1 MKSTEENVLTLEIIP
16 GDDALIRIDALPA
29 VEEFFSSMREPVSKR
44 IAQIL
49 SAECTEETRRDAEQ
63 ARAEVRRFKA
73 DIKGALKKAEAQLYE
88 PWNKVLERANEIT
101 FICDKADLE
110 LKERIETIKDKLK
123 KEKFD
128 ELAAYFDEKRGVLGL
143 DWLEFDCVAPNI
155 RLNDSLTALR
165 KAIDQ
170 KLERIAADVS
180 AILAMEHSAL
190 IMAEYKDSLDLAAS
204 MKIVK
209 FRMDRAAKEAERIAS
224 LAEQKR
230 EETERIKSV
239 EKAAEAHEEKN
250 EQLHAP
256 TVKSVTGDAVATD
269 TKRYKMTFTVS
280 GTLDEL
286 KALKRWLFDNNIKI
300 IE

>member
-1 MKSTEENVLTLEIIP
+1 MIDENINVLEVTS

-29 VEEFFSSMREPVSKR
+29 VEEFFSSMRDPVARR
-44 IAQIL
+44 ITEIL

-73 DIKGALKKAEAQLYE
+73 DIKDALKKAEAQLYE
-88 PWNKVLERANEIT
+88 PWNKVLERAGDIT
-101 FICDKADLE
+101 ALCDHADME
-110 LKERIETIKDKLK
+110 LKCRIDTIKVKLK

-128 ELAAYFDEKRGVLGL
+128 EVEAYFNEKRGVLGL
-143 DWLEFDCVAPNI
+143 DWLDFEWVAPNI

-170 KLERIAADVS
+170 KLDRISADVM
-180 AILAMEHSAL
+180 AILAMEHSAE
-190 IMAEYKDSLDLAAS
+190 IMAEYKGTLDLAAS

-209 FRMDRAAKEAERIAS
+209 FRLEREAEEAARIAALADKKREEAERI
-224 LAEQKR
+224 Q
-230 EETERIKSV
+230 SV
-239 EKAAEAHEEKN
+239 QKAAETHEEKT

-256 TVKSVTGDAVATD
+256 AVKSATGGTVDSD
-269 TKRYKMTFTVS
+269 TKRYNMTFTVS

-286 KALKRWLFDNNIKI
+286 KALKRWLYENNITI
-300 IE
+300 ID

>member
-1 MKSTEENVLTLEIIP
+1 MINENTNVLEINS
-16 GDDALIRIDALPA
+16 GEDALIRIDALPA
-29 VEEFFSSMREPVSKR
+29 VEEFFSSMRDPVARR
-44 IAQIL
+44 ITEIL

-73 DIKGALKKAEAQLYE
+73 DIKDALKKAEAQLYE
-88 PWNKVLERANEIT
+88 PWNKVLERAGDIT
-101 FICDKADLE
+101 ALCDHADME
-110 LKERIETIKDKLK
+110 LKCRIDTIKVKLK

-128 ELAAYFDEKRGVLGL
+128 EVEAYFNEKRGVLGL
-143 DWLEFDCVAPNI
+143 DWLDFGSVVPNI

-170 KLERIAADVS
+170 KLDRISADVM
-180 AILAMEHSAL
+180 AILAMEHNAE
-190 IMAEYKDSLDLAAS
+190 IMAEYKDTLDLAAS

-209 FRMDRAAKEAERIAS
+209 FRLEREAEEAARIAALADKKREEAERIHNV
-224 LAEQKR
+224 Q
-230 EETERIKSV
+230 
-239 EKAAEAHEEKN
+239 KAAETHEEKT

-256 TVKSVTGDAVATD
+256 EVKSATGGTVDSD
-269 TKRYKMTFTVS
+269 TKRYNMTFTVS

-286 KALKRWLFDNNIKI
+286 KALKKWLYENNITI

>member
-1 MKSTEENVLTLEIIP
+1 MIKIDENTNVLEINS
-16 GDDALIRIDALPA
+16 GEDALIRIDALPA
-29 VEEFFSSMREPVSKR
+29 VEEFFSSMRDPVARR
-44 IAQIL
+44 ITEIL

-73 DIKGALKKAEAQLYE
+73 DIKDALKKAEAQLYE
-88 PWNKVLERANEIT
+88 PWNKVLERAGDIT
-101 FICDKADLE
+101 ALCDHADME
-110 LKERIETIKDKLK
+110 LKCRIDTIKDKLK

-128 ELAAYFDEKRGVLGL
+128 EVEAYFNEKRGVLGL
-143 DWLEFDCVAPNI
+143 DWLDFEWVAPNI
-155 RLNDSLTALR
+155 RLNDTLTALR

-170 KLERIAADVS
+170 KLDRIAADVS

-209 FRMDRAAKEAERIAS
+209 FRMDRAAEEAERIAS

-256 TVKSVTGDAVATD
+256 TVKPATGDAVATD